1 MWDILGAFAFIY
13 LLIDAIYALL
23 RGFFW
28 LMTLPFKI
36 LAVLFK

>member
-1 MWDILGAFAFIY
+1 MWDFLGALAFIY
-13 LLIDAIYALL
+13 LLIDLVCALL

-28 LMTLPFKI
+28 LATLPFKI